1 MAHVPQGHRVF
12 ERLTVAENVDLGGY
26 RAGGAGP
33 ANVERV
39 RELFPDLAD
48 RWTEPAG
55 TLSGGEQQM
64 LAIARA
70 LVSRPRLLLLDEPS
84 LGLAPVV
91 VERIAAAVRTV
102 VASGVALLLVEQD
115 LGLAL
120 SLAGEGVVLEAG
132 RVVLRGSAAE
142 LGADDRV
149 AVAYLGGPSGASGED
164 GGQDAAEARAA
175 RAARRRRA
183 ARSRRT

>member
-1 MAHVPQGHRVF
+1 
-12 ERLTVAENVDLGGY
+12 
-26 RAGGAGP
+26 
-33 ANVERV
+33 
-39 RELFPDLAD
+39 
-48 RWTEPAG
+48 
-55 TLSGGEQQM
+55 M
-64 LAIARA
+64 LALARA

-91 VERIAAAVRTV
+91 VERIAATVRTV
-102 VASGVALLLVEQD
+102 VDSGVALLLVEQD

-132 RVVLRGSAAE
+132 RVVLRGSAEA
-142 LGADDRV
+142 LGADERV
-149 AVAYLGGPSGASGED
+149 AVAYLGGPAGRASEVGPGGEAAGSAEDGAAAGSGA
-164 GGQDAAEARAA
+164 AARAA